1 MAVAITLAVL
11 SAVCFGIG
19 LVTSRVGL
27 RTLDAR
33 SGAAISIPVA
43 AVLFAAAA
51 PFAIDLS
58 GFDVRAMLLFA
69 AIGVF
74 FPALVTLLTFR
85 STEEL
90 GPTVTGAVSG
100 TAPLFALLGAALILG
115 EKIPAEASVAA
126 VGVGVGVALLSWSR
140 SGVRRGF
147 AGRALLWPFSGAVV
161 RGLAQV
167 GAKAGLVLWPNPF
180 VAGLIAYA
188 MSSATVVGVKRLG
201 RAERSPVT
209 RRSLWWFGVTGLLNG
224 SAVLLLYTALT
235 MAPVSTVAPVVATYP
250 LVTALVSAVVLH
262 DEEITVRV
270 VAGAVVMVAAIAY
283 LVASRA
289 G

>member
-1 MAVAITLAVL
+1 MGITLALL
-11 SAVCFGIG
+11 SAACFGVG

-27 RTLDAR
+27 RALDAR

-43 AVLFAAAA
+43 AGLFVVAA
-51 PFAIDLS
+51 PFALDFA
-58 GFDVRAMLLFA
+58 GFSLRATLLFA

-100 TAPLFALLGAALILG
+100 TAPLFALLGAAFILG
-115 EKIPAEASVAA
+115 ERIPPQATLAA
-126 VGVGVGVALLSWSR
+126 VGVGIGVALLSWSR

-147 AGRALLWPFSGAVV
+147 AGRALLWPFTGALV

-180 VAGLIAYA
+180 VAGLLAYCV
-188 MSSATVVGVKRLG
+188 SSVTVVGVNRVG
-201 RAERSPVT
+201 RAERAPVT
-209 RRSLWWFGVTGLLNG
+209 RRSLCWFGVTGLLNG
-224 SAVLLLYTALT
+224 GAVLLMYTALT

-250 LVTALVSAVVLH
+250 LVTAVVSAAVLH
-262 DEEITVRV
+262 DEAVTVRV
-270 VAGAVVMVAAIAY
+270 VAGAVVMVAAVAY
-283 LVASRA
+283 LVASRV